1 MIVLTELVWKKPVI
15 CIFKEREKPEI
26 DPFVVVK
33 AKEVSISKSEDG
45 KLSGSIRDF
54 FTLMGDADYLSSPK
68 GVVDHYVVCWFD
80 DTEPDMNK
88 DLRRL
93 RGVTLTSKVAYVL
106 NESGK
111 RTYNATFK
119 AEQAKLK

>member
-1 MIVLTELVWKKPVI
+1 LTELVWKKPVL
-15 CIFKEREKPEI
+15 CIFKQRVPFEI

-33 AKEVSISKSEDG
+33 AKELSISQSEG
-45 KLSGSIRDF
+45 AKLEGTIHDF
-54 FTLMGDADYLSSPK
+54 FTLMGDADYLLSAE
-68 GVVDHYVVCWFD
+68 GMVDRYVMCWFD
-80 DTEPDMNK
+80 DSEPDMNK

-93 RGVTLTSKVAYVL
+93 RGVTFTPKVTCAL

-119 AEQAKLK
+119 AEHAKLK